1 AEAYMEQRRQVFV
14 AHGYGIRKLNQAY
27 FAFYGGYQSG
37 QPGEG
42 GSDPIGPAVQAIR
55 DQSSSILEWI
65 ETMRGIVTR
74 DELLAA
80 VK

>member
-1 AEAYMEQRRQVFV
+1 V

-37 QPGEG
+37 TPGEG
-42 GSDPIGPAVQAIR
+42 GSDPIGPSVQAIR
-55 DQSSSILEWI
+55 DQSATIFQWI
-65 ETMRGIVTR
+65 EAMRGITTR

-80 VK
+80 VEK